1 MKLDAFFFILRI
13 KIERSAVMVAL
24 ASLRVS
30 TKCPR
35 CEMPLVMPEWSE
47 CISDNETIHCW
58 HCPVCGK
65 EFKTVDGS
73 VAPTVPSEVAGGDC
87 FTCLL
92 VA

>member
-1 MKLDAFFFILRI
+1 
-13 KIERSAVMVAL
+13 MVAL

-30 TKCPR
+30 TQCPR
-35 CEMPLVMPEWSE
+35 CEMPLVIPERSE
-47 CISDNETIHCW
+47 CLSDRETVHFW

-65 EFKTVDGS
+65 EFKTVDQS
-73 VAPTVPSEVAGGDC
+73 VAPTVPSEATAGDC

>member
-1 MKLDAFFFILRI
+1 
-13 KIERSAVMVAL
+13 MVAL

-35 CEMPLVMPEWSE
+35 CEMPFVMPEWSE
-47 CISDNETIHCW
+47 CIGDKETIHSW

-65 EFKTVDGS
+65 EFKTVDNA
-73 VAPTVPSEVAGGDC
+73 VAITMSGNDPVEDC

>member
-1 MKLDAFFFILRI
+1 
-13 KIERSAVMVAL
+13 MVAL

-65 EFKTVDGS
+65 EFKTVDNS
-73 VAPTVPSEVAGGDC
+73 VARTMSGNGFVDDC

>member
-1 MKLDAFFFILRI
+1 MA
-13 KIERSAVMVAL
+13 AL

-35 CEMPLVMPEWSE
+35 CEMPLVIPERSE
-47 CISDNETIHCW
+47 YVSEQETVHSW
-58 HCPVCGK
+58 QCPVCGK
-65 EFKTVDGS
+65 EFKTVDTTA
-73 VAPTVPSEVAGGDC
+73 APTVPNETAAGDC

>member
-1 MKLDAFFFILRI
+1 
-13 KIERSAVMVAL
+13 MVAL

-47 CISDNETIHCW
+47 CISGKETIHIW

-65 EFKTVDGS
+65 EFHTVDKM
-73 VAPTVPSEVAGGDC
+73 AAITMAGDNPIEDC